1 MIILDEVDLERE
13 GGREARARASE
24 RPGGRT
30 TVGAAACLGDDLDGT
45 GHSFSVVSSRSFV
58 QPNRFWW
65 GSLAWLGV
73 GANRVFAAA
82 SESLKVC

>member
-1 MIILDEVDLERE
+1 MPVIILEVDLER
-13 GGREARARASE
+13 GRERGARAS
-24 RPGGRT
+24 GRA
-30 TVGAAACLGDDLDGT
+30 TVGAAGCLGDDLDGT

-73 GANRVFAAA
+73 GAKRVFAAA